1 MLYICKI
8 EGDYVFVKDT
18 DDNAVDKLTKKQLS
32 GVVKKTGLTVLG
44 YNHGIFSVY
53 DLEEMKKSALETCLR
68 LLRRTGGG
76 DNARILDDNTS
87 AEVRHWGSWINPRDA
102 EWEEDY
108 DWQELSP
115 ESENM
120 LDLVRKDVRERYPE
134 FQISFTQGEKCWLE
148 IHLRVR

>member
-8 EGDYVFVKDT
+8 EGDIVSVKDT
-18 DDNAVDKLTKKQLS
+18 DDNVIDKLTKNQLK
-32 GVVKKTGLTVLG
+32 GVINKTGLTVSG
-44 YNHGIFSVY
+44 YSNGIFNVY
-53 DLEEMKKSALETCLR
+53 DLEEMKKSALDTCLR

-87 AEVRHWGSWINPRDA
+87 AEIRHWGSWINPRDA

-120 LDLVRKDVRERYPE
+120 LDTIRENVKKRYPE
-134 FQISFTQGEKCWLE
+134 FHISFTQGEKCWLE

>member
-8 EGDYVFVKDT
+8 EGDYIFIKDT

-32 GVVKKTGLTVLG
+32 GVVKKTGLTIYG
-44 YNHGIFSVY
+44 YNNGFCNIY

-76 DNARILDDNTS
+76 GDNDRILDDNTS
-87 AEVRHWGSWINPRDA
+87 AEVRHWGSWITSSDT
-102 EWEEDY
+102 E
-108 DWQELSP
+108 WQELSP